1 MGITMMIQFFVPHP
15 VSVGYYDLTTKWIRI
30 VGAFALVLGTGSF
43 IMFHSDKTRRRR
55 QGWGYSIVAIAAL
68 VVVALIGL
76 CPRIMLWWAVFLPT
90 AAVVLGLLLV
100 LVRSVDKL
108 KRFITIWYVIAGAAL
123 LVALAGF
130 AVGVL
135 AGRFGWRLPHELAG
149 GIRPGSILQ
158 NVIFTNFLVP
168 LNASMFAILAFYM
181 ASAAYRAF
189 RARTREAALLLVAAF
204 IVMLGMV
211 PIGANVPF
219 FWFLVVAVAALAV
232 AGLVTRAKALFIGA
246 GMLAVGL
253 LVWLVFW
260 KFRIPPLMLPDT
272 AEWVLSV
279 PNMAAK
285 RAIIFGVALGGIAT
299 SLKVIL
305 GIERGWLG
313 GGKQ

>member
-1 MGITMMIQFFVPHP
+1 MGITMMVQFFVPHP
-15 VSVGYYDLTTKWIRI
+15 VSVGYYDLTTRWIRI

-43 IMFHSDKTRRRR
+43 IMFHSDKVRRRR
-55 QGWGYSIVAIAAL
+55 QGWYYSVIALVAL
-68 VVVALIGL
+68 VVTTVIGL
-76 CPRIMLWWAVFLPT
+76 
-90 AAVVLGLLLV
+90 
-100 LVRSVDKL
+100 
-108 KRFITIWYVIAGAAL
+108 
-123 LVALAGF
+123 
-130 AVGVL
+130 
-135 AGRFGWRLPHELAG
+135 GW

-158 NVIFTNFLVP
+158 NVIYANFLVP

-189 RARTREAALLLVAAF
+189 RARTKEAALLLVAAF
-204 IVMLGMV
+204 VVMLGMV
-211 PIGANVPF
+211 PVGAAI
-219 FWFLVVAVAALAV
+219 W
-232 AGLVTRAKALFIGA
+232 GK
-246 GMLAVGL
+246 
-253 LVWLVFW
+253 
-260 KFRIPPLMLPDT
+260 LPEL

>member
-1 MGITMMIQFFVPHP
+1 MKRTIPLAIVLVMGITMMVQFFIPHP
-15 VSVGYYDLTTKWIRI
+15 VSVGFYDLTTKWIRI

-43 IMFHSDKTRRRR
+43 IMFHSDKIRRRR
-55 QGWGYSIVAIAAL
+55 PGWYYSIVALIAL
-68 VVVALIGL
+68 VITAVIGL
-76 CPRIMLWWAVFLPT
+76 
-90 AAVVLGLLLV
+90 
-100 LVRSVDKL
+100 
-108 KRFITIWYVIAGAAL
+108 
-123 LVALAGF
+123 
-130 AVGVL
+130 
-135 AGRFGWRLPHELAG
+135 GW

-189 RARTREAALLLVAAF
+189 RARTKEAALLLVAAF

-211 PIGANVPF
+211 PIGAAI
-219 FWFLVVAVAALAV
+219 W
-232 AGLVTRAKALFIGA
+232 GR
-246 GMLAVGL
+246 
-253 LVWLVFW
+253 
-260 KFRIPPLMLPDT
+260 LPDL

-285 RAIIFGVALGGIAT
+285 RAILFGVALGGIAT

>member
-1 MGITMMIQFFVPHP
+1 MKRTIPLAIVLIMGITMMVQFFVPHP
-15 VSVGYYDLTTKWIRI
+15 VSVGYYDLTTRWIRI

-43 IMFHSDKTRRRR
+43 IMFHSDKVRRRR
-55 QGWGYSIVAIAAL
+55 QGWYYSVIALVAL
-68 VVVALIGL
+68 VVTTVIGL
-76 CPRIMLWWAVFLPT
+76 
-90 AAVVLGLLLV
+90 
-100 LVRSVDKL
+100 
-108 KRFITIWYVIAGAAL
+108 
-123 LVALAGF
+123 
-130 AVGVL
+130 
-135 AGRFGWRLPHELAG
+135 GW

-158 NVIFTNFLVP
+158 NVIYANFLVP

-189 RARTREAALLLVAAF
+189 RARTKEAALLLVAAF
-204 IVMLGMV
+204 VVMLGMV
-211 PIGANVPF
+211 PVGAAI
-219 FWFLVVAVAALAV
+219 W
-232 AGLVTRAKALFIGA
+232 GK
-246 GMLAVGL
+246 
-253 LVWLVFW
+253 
-260 KFRIPPLMLPDT
+260 LPEL